1 MALIHWW
8 MPFLWLLAIAIVV
21 GAVVWARSRSR
32 SARRADAVPVAHSE
46 RLTEL
51 PAYRRAI
58 RRYRALLAVGI
69 AVVGIV
75 LASAAVLSSRPVSIT
90 SYQPEMRNRDIVLC
104 LDVSGSMIDYDAA
117 VVKTFG
123 SLVREFD
130 GERIG
135 LVLFNASAATYF
147 PLTSDYSFVEEQ
159 LDVLM
164 ADLTSPNS
172 DYSFTNGTLLGE
184 GSSLIGDGLGSCV
197 MRFDDVETERSRSIV
212 LATDNYVAGEQI
224 MTLPEAGEY
233 AESRDVTV
241 YGLNPGDV
249 ESKDYIEQLA
259 DEMRDVV
266 TSTGGSYYALD
277 DPAAVPAI
285 VSSIQREE
293 TTRLTGPRQ
302 LVQNDEPTWPVIAGL
317 LGTALIMFV
326 GWRLKR

>member
-1 MALIHWW
+1 MALTYWW
-8 MPFLWLLAIAIVV
+8 MPVAWLVVIALVLGIVLWV
-21 GAVVWARSRSR
+21 RSRSK
-32 SARRADAVPVAHSE
+32 ARREAAAIPVAHSE
-46 RLTEL
+46 RLTSL
-51 PAYRRAI
+51 PSYRRAI
-58 RRYRALLAVGI
+58 RRYRAFLITGVI
-69 AVVGIV
+69 VVGVAIV
-75 LASAAVLSSRPVSIT
+75 SAVVLSSRPVSIT

-104 LDVSGSMIDYDAA
+104 LDVSGSMVEYDAA
-117 VVKTFG
+117 VVETF
-123 SLVREFD
+123 STLVSEFD

-147 PLTSDYSFVEEQ
+147 PLTADYRFVEEQ

-172 DYSFTNGTLLGE
+172 DYSFTNGTLLGN

-197 MRFDDVETERSRSIV
+197 MRFDDVESDRSRSIV

-241 YGLNPGDV
+241 YGLNPGDID
-249 ESKDYIEQLA
+249 SKDYIAQLA
-259 DEMRDVV
+259 EEMRDVV
-266 TSTGGSYYALD
+266 TSTGGAYYALD
-277 DPAAVPAI
+277 DPSLVPSI
-285 VSSIQREE
+285 VNSIQREQ
-293 TTRLTGPRQ
+293 TTLLTGPPQ
-302 LVQNDEPTWPVIAGL
+302 LVRNDEPTWPIVAGL